1 MGNEAITILSYDLLT
16 KFNLHRKF
24 HCAIAD
30 ESHFIK
36 NGKYLLFN
44 LSLSNDEDEFLAQ
57 DIFPKEGQKLKLVMH
72 DCLYYLQL
80 YNRT

>member
-1 MGNEAITILSYDLLT
+1 MIRLFLIYGTVFCFMQTFINFLKNAGGNRMGNEAITILSYDLLT

-36 NGKYLLFN
+36 NGKY
-44 LSLSNDEDEFLAQ
+44 
-57 DIFPKEGQKLKLVMH
+57 
-72 DCLYYLQL
+72 
-80 YNRT
+80 